1 MLEHQLA
8 TCHRPNEESIEA
20 MTDHDSTKIQRSYK
34 FRVYPNSAQRQQL
47 AVEFGHARWVWNTCL
62 TWRSYVY
69 QHRGKS
75 VSAVDFS
82 RHLTTL
88 KKTATYNWLSEA
100 AATCLTQKL
109 RDQDTAFKN
118 FFAGRAKY
126 PRFKKRTHTQSI
138 RYQLDQR
145 QVAGMYRAGEFLKL
159 PKLGPLKLK
168 WSCNPLGIPKMV
180 TVTKD
185 CTGRYF
191 VSFMCEETIHTLPRK
206 PNGIGLDLGVKDV
219 VVTSEGWK
227 SGNPRHLRTYT
238 RYLKKVQRRLSR
250 KVRGSQRWH
259 RQRVRVANAHARV
272 RNTRQDWLHKLS
284 TALIQQAGFIA
295 MEDLNVKGM
304 MANRRLAKS
313 IGDVGMH
320 ELKRQLEYKAKWYG
334 REFVQVDRWAPTS
347 KACSACGTV
356 QETMPLKVR
365 EWTCPDCNAVHDRD
379 INAAKNILM
388 FGTVGST
395 ETYKARGA
403 VNKPRTAA

>member
-8 TCHRPNEESIEA
+8 TCHRPNRLSIEA
-20 MTDHDSTKIQRSYK
+20 VTDSNSIKIQRSYK
-34 FRVYPNSAQRQQL
+34 FRFYPNSIQRQQL
-47 AVEFGHARWVWNTCL
+47 AIEFGHARWVWNKCL
-62 TWRSYVY
+62 AWRTHLY
-69 QHRGKS
+69 QDCGKQ
-75 VSAVDFS
+75 VTGIDFS
-82 RHLTTL
+82 RELTFL
-88 KKTATYNWLSEA
+88 KKLGTYDWLKGAS
-100 AATCLTQKL
+100 ATCLTQKL

-191 VSFMCEETIHTLPRK
+191 VSFMCEETIQPLPRK
-206 PNGIGLDLGVKDV
+206 PNGIGLDLGVKDI

-250 KVRGSQRWH
+250 RVKGSNRWH
-259 RQRVRVANAHARV
+259 RQRIRVANAHARV
-272 RNTRQDWLHKLS
+272 RNTRQDFLHKLS
-284 TALIQQAGFIA
+284 TDLIRQAGFIA

-304 MANRRLAKS
+304 MANRRLSKA

-320 ELKRQLEYKAKWYG
+320 EFKRQLEYKSRWYG

-347 KACSACGTV
+347 KACSECGTV

-365 EWTCPDCNAVHDRD
+365 EWSCPDCSTIHDRD
-379 INAAKNILM
+379 INAAKNILALAT
-388 FGTVGST
+388 GGRPESH
-395 ETYKARGA
+395 ARGGVHQLEVVA
-403 VNKPRTAA
+403 